1 VKILFVEDNRDLA
14 TNLFD
19 YFESRGHDIDLAY
32 DGISGFKMAATNNY
46 DAVVLDWMLPQ
57 LDGVTICKK
66 LRKEGN
72 NTPILMLTARDS
84 AEDKIT
90 GLSAGV
96 NDYMIKPFSMRDVE
110 SRLLML
116 ALHI

>member
-19 YFESRGHDIDLAY
+19 YFETRGHEIDLAY
-32 DGISGFKMAATNNY
+32 DGITGINRATTYNY
-46 DAVVLDWMLPQ
+46 DAIVLDWMLPQ
-57 LDGVTICKK
+57 LDGLTICKQ
-66 LRKEGN
+66 LRKQAN

-84 AEDKIT
+84 ADDKIT
-90 GLSAGV
+90 GLAAGA

-116 ALHI
+116 ALHK

>member
-19 YFESRGHDIDLAY
+19 YFESRGHVIDLAY
-32 DGISGFKMAATNNY
+32 DGITGFKMAATNNY
-46 DAVVLDWMLPQ
+46 DAVVLDWMLPE

-72 NTPILMLTARDS
+72 DTPILMLTARDS
-84 AEDKIT
+84 VADKIT
-90 GLSAGV
+90 GLASGA
-96 NDYMIKPFSMRDVE
+96 NDYMIKPFSMRNVE

-116 ALHI
+116 AHHK